1 MPSELTSAP
10 VLNPIPGKSDIRR
23 LCELASRGLK
33 PMFDPEEGMF
43 CRRFIREG
51 GSSGSL
57 VRDGLSYRY
66 TIMSF
71 LGLLE
76 YERSGGIAP
85 IPLRESIQRLVARE
99 STPDNIG
106 DLGLLLWLC
115 ARATPE
121 KIADIVRV
129 HRVETALER
138 YDGARERNTMEL
150 SWLLTGLSCAGISD
164 LAGKTYEML
173 RTNQGAHGFFGHSA
187 STGTVA
193 GRFRG
198 SVGSFADQVYPIYAF
213 SSFFIAFHN
222 AEALDSAMKCAN
234 ATCDAQGPLGQW
246 WWHYD
251 AKSGRVVQ
259 HYPVYSVHQHA
270 MGPMALLKVMQAS
283 KQDLTGQVLKG
294 LSWIYGAN
302 ELETPTVDEE
312 SSVVW
317 RCILPQSRLQMRA
330 DQALAYL
337 RLPQELERNR
347 RLRILYEC
355 WPYELGWLLYAF
367 SNSSL

>member
-10 VLNPIPGKSDIRR
+10 VLNPTPGKSDIRR
-23 LCELASRGLK
+23 LCDLAAHGLG
-33 PMFDPEEGMF
+33 PMFVPEEGLF
-43 CRRFIREG
+43 CRRYVRDG
-51 GSSGSL
+51 GSNGAM

-76 YERSGGIAP
+76 YERSGGTSP
-85 IPLRESIQRLVARE
+85 IPLQPAIQNLIARE

-115 ARATPE
+115 AKSAPE
-121 KIADIVRV
+121 KTAEIARI
-129 HRVETALER
+129 HQVETALNR

-150 SWLLTGLSCAGISD
+150 SWFLTGLSYAGMSN
-164 LAGKTYEML
+164 LANQTYEAL
-173 RTNQGAHGFFGHSA
+173 QTNQGSHGFFGHSA
-187 STGTVA
+187 STGTVT

-213 SSFFIAFHN
+213 SSFFIAFRHLD
-222 AEALDSAMKCAN
+222 ALNSAMKCARS
-234 ATCDAQGPLGQW
+234 TCSAQGALGQW

-270 MGPMALLKVMQAS
+270 MGPMALLKAMQA
-283 KQDLTGQVLKG
+283 GQVDFTESILKG
-294 LSWIYGAN
+294 LGWIYGAN
-302 ELETPTVDEE
+302 ELETPTVDEGL
-312 SSVVW
+312 SVVW

-367 SNSSL
+367 SNSSF

>member
-1 MPSELTSAP
+1 MPSELTAVS
-10 VLNPIPGKSDIRR
+10 VLNPIPGKADIRR
-23 LCELASRGLK
+23 LCDLAARGLK
-33 PMFDPEEGMF
+33 PMFVPEEGLF

-51 GSSGSL
+51 GDGGAM

-76 YERSGGIAP
+76 YESSGGTSP
-85 IPLRESIQRLVARE
+85 IPLRPAIERLIDRE
-99 STPDNIG
+99 TTPDNIG

-115 ARATPE
+115 AKADPKKT
-121 KIADIVRV
+121 ADIVRA
-129 HRVETALER
+129 HRVDTALER
-138 YDGARERNTMEL
+138 YEGARERNTMEL
-150 SWLLTGLSCAGISD
+150 SWFLTGLSYAGISN
-164 LAGKTYEML
+164 LAHKTYEAL
-173 RTNQGAHGFFGHSA
+173 KTNQGPHGFFGHSA

-213 SSFFIAFHN
+213 SSFFIAFHH
-222 AEALDSAMKCAN
+222 ETALNSAWKCAK
-234 ATCDAQGPLGQW
+234 ATCGSQGALGQW

-270 MGPMALLKVMQAS
+270 MGPMALFKAMQAG
-283 KQDLTGQVLKG
+283 QLDLTEPLMKG
-294 LSWIYGAN
+294 LGWIYGAN
-302 ELETPTVDEE
+302 ELETPTIDEG
-312 SSVVW
+312 SSLIW

-347 RLRILYEC
+347 RLRILHEC

-367 SNSSL
+367 SNSSF

>member
-1 MPSELTSAP
+1 M
-10 VLNPIPGKSDIRR
+10 
-23 LCELASRGLK
+23 
-33 PMFDPEEGMF
+33 
-43 CRRFIREG
+43 
-51 GSSGSL
+51 
-57 VRDGLSYRY
+57 
-66 TIMSF
+66 
-71 LGLLE
+71 
-76 YERSGGIAP
+76 
-85 IPLRESIQRLVARE
+85 
-99 STPDNIG
+99 
-106 DLGLLLWLC
+106 
-115 ARATPE
+115 
-121 KIADIVRV
+121 
-129 HRVETALER
+129 ETALDH
-138 YDGARERNTMEL
+138 YDGAREHNTIKL
-150 SWLLTGLSCAGISD
+150 SWFLTGLSYAGISG

-173 RTNQGAHGFFGHSA
+173 RANQGAYGFFGHSA

-213 SSFFIAFHN
+213 SSYFIAFHH
-222 AEALDSAMKCAN
+222 AEALNSAMTCAK
-234 ATCDAQGPLGQW
+234 ATCGAQGPLGQW

-270 MGPMALLKVMQAS
+270 MGPMALLKVMQA
-283 KQDLTGQVLKG
+283 GQMDFTEPVLKG
-294 LSWIYGAN
+294 LGWIYGAN
-302 ELETPTVDEE
+302 ELDTPTIDEE
-312 SSVVW
+312 LSVVW

-367 SNSSL
+367 SRWPKAG